1 MKAWAGNE
9 SRNGTND
16 ASCCQNV
23 CACSGLWKCR
33 HGVETAVPNRRVPL
47 QCPTAKYPCSAQLL
61 LAKLVGALESALR
74 CTSSAVGSCARSGT
88 LRSVLA
94 LQTALSRARRGSLP
108 SAMTM
113 LSLPIAAPSGQCACA
128 ALASPANGLIHPAC
142 VLVGPGLAGRLDR
155 ALLASSWQCR
165 RCTPSSSLSSRGL
178 LARLAAA
185 GLAIGHQGFGA
196 WVQMLGEAGGERA
209 GHL

>member
-1 MKAWAGNE
+1 M
-9 SRNGTND
+9 
-16 ASCCQNV
+16 
-23 CACSGLWKCR
+23 
-33 HGVETAVPNRRVPL
+33 PNRRVPL

-74 CTSSAVGSCARSGT
+74 CTSSAVGSCTRSGT

-94 LQTALSRARRGSLP
+94 LQTALSRDRRGSLP

-113 LSLPIAAPSGQCACA
+113 LSLPIAAPSGQCDCA

-155 ALLASSWQCR
+155 ALLASSSPGSVGDARHQVHCHREACLHALLQQVWQSGIR
-165 RCTPSSSLSSRGL
+165 V
-178 LARLAAA
+178 LAPGCKCLEKPEAK
-185 GLAIGHQGFGA
+185 GLAICDLPAGLVIARG
-196 WVQMLGEAGGERA
+196 VQAAVPDLCDV
-209 GHL
+209 